1 MDAPVTD
8 APTELQFR
16 FAVDAA
22 HCDRAAQGMRLMA
35 QYQYR
40 TLASRY
46 AGAGWL
52 QRCQRGARKVAPA
65 LALLV
70 LATGLFAIREACTDP
85 AHHVLW
91 FVLAAILFA
100 EALALWLLPRR
111 ADGLTLRLRRWFETG
126 FGDRAAARLR
136 KTRLAVP
143 FEAVYD
149 LRGDLLTY
157 CRIEN
162 GQWTQLWHRK
172 LAKFRPRG
180 VALRTP
186 GLLAIFRRPGHV
198 MPAMIILT
206 AQDDAVAAA
215 IRALGWTIVD
225 LDPVTGEPT
234 SPAAEVTADA
244 T

>member
-1 MDAPVTD
+1 MDASMTD
-8 APTELQFR
+8 AASELQFR
-16 FAVDAA
+16 CQVDAA

-40 TLASRY
+40 TLARRY
-46 AGAGWL
+46 AESGWL
-52 QRCQRGARKVAPA
+52 QRCQRGARRVAPA

-70 LATGLFAIREACTDP
+70 LATGLFAAWQACTDP
-85 AHHVLW
+85 SHRVLW
-91 FVLAAILFA
+91 FALAAILLA

-111 ADGLTLRLRRWFETG
+111 ADGVARRLRRGFETR
-126 FGDRAAARLR
+126 FGHRAAARLR
-136 KTRLAVP
+136 KARQAAP

-157 CRIEN
+157 CRVQD

-172 LAKFRPRG
+172 LAGFRPRG

-186 GLLAIFRRPGHV
+186 GLLAIFRKPGHV
-198 MPAMIILT
+198 MPAVIMLI
-206 AQDDAVAAA
+206 AQDDAMAAA

-225 LDPVTGEPT
+225 LDPATGEPAA
-234 SPAAEVTADA
+234 PADPVPADA
-244 T
+244 R